1 MLRGLSGALA
11 EALAPRRCAACEAV
25 SSVPICA
32 GCAGVLAGL
41 PLPPPREVPTGTA
54 VAAWEFAGPVRAAI
68 HRGKYLGDRAALRAL
83 TALAR
88 RRLADRLPAAA
99 GGLVV
104 PVPAGRRRRA
114 QRGYN
119 QAELIAVELAPSG
132 GVTDLGSL
140 VRVRDTPPQAD
151 LDEAARRANVADAFA
166 WRGPSL
172 AGARLRLVDD
182 VYTTGATAGA
192 AATALAAAGAQ
203 RVDVLVLATVL

>member
-1 MLRGLSGALA
+1 MLRGLGGALV

-32 GCAGVLAGL
+32 SCTGVLIGL
-41 PLPPPREVPTGTA
+41 PLPPPRELPTGTA
-54 VAAWEFAGPVRAAI
+54 VAAW
-68 HRGKYLGDRAALRAL
+68 KYAGDRAALTAL

-88 RRLADRLPAAA
+88 GRLGDRLPATA

-119 QAELIAVELAPSG
+119 QAELIAVELAPPG
-132 GVTDLGSL
+132 GVADLGSL

-166 WRGPSL
+166 WR
-172 AGARLRLVDD
+172 
-182 VYTTGATAGA
+182 
-192 AATALAAAGAQ
+192 
-203 RVDVLVLATVL
+203 